1 MLESFIVIAICLLYA
16 SAAIYFL
23 ILSKK
28 KKNSTRCEHFSE
40 KCEQLS
46 DVEDLNRLREQKK
59 YKKRALM
66 RAKDFINFDTPDG
79 YGYRKWF

>member
-1 MLESFIVIAICLLYA
+1 MLLPFILIAICLLYA
-16 SAAIYFL
+16 SATIYFL

-28 KKNSTRCEHFSE
+28 KKSIPSE
-40 KCEQLS
+40 QFYCKKKKCEQLY
-46 DVEDLNRLREQKK
+46 DVEDINRLKK

-66 RAKDFINFDTPDG
+66 RATDFINNDTPDG